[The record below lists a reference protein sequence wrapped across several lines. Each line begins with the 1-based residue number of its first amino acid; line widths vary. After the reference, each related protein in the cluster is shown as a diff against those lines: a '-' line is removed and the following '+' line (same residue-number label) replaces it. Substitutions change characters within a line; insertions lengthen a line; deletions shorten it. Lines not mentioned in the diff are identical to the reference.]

1 MVSVPNHSQEGR
13 ETIPSSACPNSVHS
27 RGVLTLTEKQRWFH
41 PGKEGRGDFKGEILK
56 GAAQAGTENVST
68 NTGCSS
74 SSAEA
79 ALTTSALTTRVRVQ
93 PCTWVTSALKGVVKG
108 VYGAGS
114 CQSSSP
120 ADIECRSAP
129 LDAVCSSTDRE
140 AKQAACRSLCR

>member
-13 ETIPSSACPNSVHS
+13 ETIPSSTCPNSVHS

-56 GAAQAGTENVST
+56 GAAWAGTENVST

-74 SSAEA
+74 SSTEA
-79 ALTTSALTTRVRVQ
+79 VLTTSALTTRVRVQ

-140 AKQAACRSLCR
+140 AKQAACRSLCG